1 MQAALVEEALV
12 GCGLWQPNVVKRAF
26 SRRAGLAQDVRMEQ
40 GEEHTSGGGGCREE
54 NSSGRLVTCRGLI

>member
-12 GCGLWQPNVVKRAF
+12 GCGLWQPSVVKRAF

-40 GEEHTSGGGGCREE
+40 GEEHTSGGVCREE
-54 NSSGRLVTCRGLI
+54 DSCGRLVTCQGLI

>member
-40 GEEHTSGGGGCREE
+40 GEEHTSGGGGAEKRTAAEDWLLAE
-54 NSSGRLVTCRGLI
+54 G